1 MKQESPPLVSFI
13 KDYGLEK
20 PNGVIC
26 FSASIH
32 FHSKKNWFKFVSPVH
47 IISISNKHMDVI
59 YLLNPDIDEKKINT
73 MFTNSQR
80 FNYSETKRF
89 EIKGKSKIYGQ
100 YSLFIIP
107 ISKSCEEATMT
118 ELQSKTFN

>member
-20 PNGVIC
+20 PNGIIC
-26 FSASIH
+26 FTASVH

-47 IISISNKHMDVI
+47 IVTISNKHMDVI
-59 YLLNPDIDEKKINT
+59 YLLNPDIDAKKINT
-73 MFTNSQR
+73 MYTNNQR
-80 FNYSETKRF
+80 FNYSDTKRF
-89 EIKGKSKIYGQ
+89 EIKGKSKTYGH

-107 ISKSCEEATMT
+107 ISKSCEDETMT
-118 ELQSKTFN
+118 ELNATKLN